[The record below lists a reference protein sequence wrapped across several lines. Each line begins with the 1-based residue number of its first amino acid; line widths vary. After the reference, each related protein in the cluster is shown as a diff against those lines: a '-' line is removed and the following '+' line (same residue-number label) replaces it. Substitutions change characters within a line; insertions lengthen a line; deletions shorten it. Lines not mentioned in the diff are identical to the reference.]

1 MCRRNLSPLGN
12 LSFSEEMIVTCIVE
26 ERTGGGSILFDETL
40 GGEGNR
46 YTDTFVGT
54 CWVPVPCCHPSVKTI
69 QIDQL
74 CTIQTVNGR
83 GRSPFFG
90 NDFISSFGRRTWP
103 AVRSG
108 FYVRCSGYG
117 WCCFSLTDDGRLDDS
132 IPSFSISL
140 SVGIHHM
147 TDANVPTLSVAI
159 FIAQHTTGV

>member
-1 MCRRNLSPLGN
+1 VCRRNLSPLGN

-40 GGEGNR
+40 GGAGGI
-46 YTDTFVGT
+46 DTRIPSLARVGYR
-54 CWVPVPCCHPSVKTI
+54 VMLPSVRQNNSNRPTLYNPNR
-69 QIDQL
+69 Q
-74 CTIQTVNGR
+74 
-83 GRSPFFG
+83 RSGPFSFFC
-90 NDFISSFGRRTWP
+90 NDFISSFGGRTWP

-140 SVGIHHM
+140 SVGIHHP
-147 TDANVPTLSVAI
+147 TDANVPTLSVAT